1 MKILGKEVKYPP
13 TLENYRQ
20 TPLKMGVQRRTL
32 EGKIDTHVRAVKRAW
47 VITLVDPEGEL
58 YAELIPY
65 LDGTQFDFEDND
77 GEGYNVVLTGLSPK
91 GFPPVADVTVSME
104 EA

>member
-1 MKILGKEVKYPP
+1 LGEEVKYPP

-20 TPLKMGVQRRTL
+20 TLLKMGVQRRTL
-32 EGKIDTHVRAVKRAW
+32 EGKMDTHVRAVKRAW

-58 YAELIPY
+58 YETLIPY
-65 LDGTQFDFEDND
+65 LDGTTLEFEDKD
-77 GEGYNVVLTGLSPK
+77 ATEYYVVLTGLVPS
-91 GFPPVADVTVSME
+91 GFPPVQETTITLE